1 MGTALVHVWSSASL
15 LTRGIEGRSA
25 FDEPPAS
32 LAAGFRSAGVIKHFS
47 RILSRL
53 STLIKNTRV
62 QKIVLHKRGTSYPT
76 IGKKRL
82 RKRHANRTTEEEL
95 GNQQRQ
101 AGGAVMCALSP
112 MPCNMRVKLVDA
124 SRPHICIEIA
134 GAHHHMWMLA
144 CQNIWPR
151 TEW

>member
-1 MGTALVHVWSSASL
+1 MGTDVSPSRAGVVWAPRWSTFGVVPAFSPAASKAGAPLMNRRPAL
-15 LTRGIEGRSA
+15 
-25 FDEPPAS
+25 
-32 LAAGFRSAGVIKHFS
+32 AGFRSAGVIKHFS

-101 AGGAVMCALSP
+101 AGGAV
-112 MPCNMRVKLVDA
+112 
-124 SRPHICIEIA
+124 
-134 GAHHHMWMLA
+134 
-144 CQNIWPR
+144 
-151 TEW
+151 